1 MITSDLLVQALGCSA
16 NAAATFAQPLA
27 LATTTYAI
35 NTPQRLAAFLAQIG
49 HESGSLKHVS
59 EIWGPTPAQQRY
71 EGRADLGNVFPN
83 DGSRYRGRGLIQIT
97 GRYNYARV
105 RDRLRAR
112 FSDTPDFEQ
121 DPEALIAPRW
131 AALSA
136 ADYWNDRNL
145 NALADIG
152 DFETITRRI
161 NGGLNGYEDRK
172 VRWERAQ
179 KALSAAQ
186 VSTIKENSMPIAP
199 FIATAL
205 PHIISA
211 IPQLGKLFGSGSEV
225 AERNVKA
232 AELAVQIV
240 QNAVGAKNAQ
250 DAVETIK
257 ADPAALQAASQAITE
272 QWWQLTESGGGGI
285 EGARKADAAAQA
297 GAFWKSPAFWITMSL
312 LPLVYG
318 AAYAVLF
325 LTGFSNDIKA
335 MVIGAIFG
343 GLLTGGIQSFWFGT
357 SASSQRKTE
366 ILSHT
371 KEPGNG

>member
-1 MITSDLLVQALGCSA
+1 MLTAELLVKATGCTP
-16 NAAATFAQPLA
+16 AAASAFAQPLA
-27 LATTTYAI
+27 EACAFYSI
-35 NTPQRLAAFLAQIG
+35 GTPQRLAAFLAQIG
-49 HESGSLKHVS
+49 HESGSLKYVS

-71 EGRADLGNVFPN
+71 EGRADLGNAFPG
-83 DGSRYRGRGLIQIT
+83 DGSRYRGRGLIQTT

-112 FSDTPDFEQ
+112 FADVPDFEQ
-121 DPEALIAPRW
+121 EPEELTTPRW

-136 ADYWNDRNL
+136 ADYWDDKKL
-145 NALADIG
+145 NALADAG
-152 DFETITRRI
+152 DFEAITIKI

-172 VRWERAQ
+172 VRWARALTTLVPTVTPTPKEQ
-179 KALSAAQ
+179 TMPLPAFVAA
-186 VSTIKENSMPIAP
+186 
-199 FIATAL
+199 AL
-205 PHIISA
+205 PSIIAA
-211 IPQLGKLFGSGSEV
+211 IPQLGKLFGSGSDV

-250 DAVETIK
+250 DAAETIK
-257 ADPAALQAASQAITE
+257 ADPAAQQVAAQAITE

-285 EGARKADAAAQA
+285 EGARKADVAAQST
-297 GAFWKSPAFWITMSL
+297 GFWKSPAFWITVSL

-325 LTGFSNDIKA
+325 LAGFSNDMKA
-335 MVIGAIFG
+335 MVLGAIFG

-371 KEPGNG
+371 KEL